1 MLDSQR
7 FFINHAFSL
16 VFCWIQIIICFSLI
30 SVFNTSI
37 LEIATAQQS
46 SSEQPKTV
54 YDYDEYMKKYG
65 PKPSVEKSEGSIKV
79 LLDDAIQGLKSGNT
93 NKTVQ
98 NLNAVSQILAQTN
111 DNTPLIQASKLLI
124 DGTIQ
129 DIQNGRMDLA
139 LTNLNFINQQLVT
152 KLRDNGTSNTANN
165 SLEKPVPSLLS
176 ALPDNGTSNIVNNS
190 LEKPVP
196 SLLSALPDNGTSSTV
211 NNAASTGFLIYENH
225 ISGIKIQYPDSW
237 STRTYTY
244 TKAGNNTVVGFYS
257 PSKTASQL
265 GNISGV
271 SGQFV
276 PYSDIFVFD
285 SKNMSLDK
293 IINGRINRIQNDTN
307 SVIHESKPVTLKG
320 NHDAHILVY
329 SAATG
334 GDELF
339 KKMQLYTVFG
349 NKVYLITFTSQEALF
364 SNYLSVVQKMN
375 NSFEISNKVTNVS
388 NFDSIQ

>member
-152 KLRDNGTSNTANN
+152 KLRDNGTSNTA
-165 SLEKPVPSLLS
+165 
-176 ALPDNGTSNIVNNS
+176 NNS